1 MTTTTT
7 PRGHEFTYRQDGRFS
22 YLQDRVTADKNTA
35 ARARLD
41 RHAQEVDA
49 YRADLV
55 ARASRTASNNGVEA
69 RINPSLIT
77 GQGGELAPPAWVI
90 DKFASVP
97 RPARVLARLAKSF
110 PLPPHAQSVNV
121 PVMTVGTSTG
131 WQGNDNTSD
140 VETDVTTTSEFSEVV
155 TISGQADVAMQLL
168 ELSPLGASLDEMFFS
183 DMSEAYDAT
192 LEAQLLYGPGG
203 TGAQAQL
210 LGILNATG
218 INAVTYTD
226 ASPTGHA
233 MYPLIGQAVAQVGK
247 NRKLPPEVFL
257 MTSRR
262 WGWLRTS
269 EDLQDLPFDFPEL
282 NGADNPLCPGAIA
295 GFPVWLSDA
304 IPSVLTAGL
313 YGIGNGT
320 QDVIIACRPSDIYL
334 FEANPLTSTF
344 VDVTSGT
351 LEARL
356 TFRNYVAALT
366 SRYVTSVAV
375 VSGTGMATQTG
386 F

>member
-1 MTTTTT
+1 M
-7 PRGHEFTYRQDGRFS
+7 RGHEFVYRERGPRS
-22 YLQDRVTADKNTA
+22 YLQDRVLADKNPA
-35 ARARLD
+35 ARERLQ
-41 RHAQEVDA
+41 RHASEMDQV
-49 YRADLV
+49 RAE
-55 ARASRTASNNGVEA
+55 ARAKARQAADNGDFEYRV
-69 RINPSLIT
+69 NPSLIA
-77 GQGGELAPPAWVI
+77 GQGGELAPPLWVI

-110 PLPPHAQSVNV
+110 PLPDDCQSVSV
-121 PVMTVGTSTG
+121 PIMTVATSVG
-131 WQGNDNTSD
+131 WQGNDNTQD
-140 VETDVTTTSEFSEVV
+140 IETDVTTSSEFSEVV
-155 TISGQADVAMQLL
+155 TISGQGDIAIQLL
-168 ELSPLGASLDEMFFS
+168 EQSPVGAPLDEMFFT
-183 DMSEAYDAT
+183 DMAEAYDAT

-304 IPSVLTAGL
+304 IPSVLTAGV

-344 VDVTSGT
+344 LEVLSGT

-366 SRYVTSVAV
+366 SRYVSAVAV
-375 VSGTGMATQTG
+375 VSGTGMVTQTG